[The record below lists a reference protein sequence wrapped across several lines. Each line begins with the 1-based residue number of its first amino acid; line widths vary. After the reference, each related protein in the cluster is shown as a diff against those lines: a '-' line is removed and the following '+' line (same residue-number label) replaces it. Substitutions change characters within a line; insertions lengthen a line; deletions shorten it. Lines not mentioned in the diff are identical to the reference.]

1 MADFL
6 GSYYDSADIDGSELD
21 ERAMSQRMAL
31 LSIEQPV
38 SVMEMDNL
46 ESVKGPARGRDLTAL
61 RQNVD
66 QLKPTQRGDM
76 FREKFS
82 YDDGLGSGDDL
93 DIPVASMS
101 TFEQGQPSM
110 VSVQLLSVKGEVLKR
125 WQPPNEIK
133 TAPPRTT
140 DQYTGEEAV
149 YSPMSDAYIGQ
160 STVKRTR
167 GTLQGRNQRKAV
179 AFAEE
184 EPAATALDDER
195 SEDDKP
201 GRKNSLFRFITR
213 RHDNK
218 VKSKRK

>member
-46 ESVKGPARGRDLTAL
+46 ESVKRPARRRDLTAL
-61 RQNVD
+61 RQTVD
-66 QLKPTQRGDM
+66 QLKPTEGSNV
-76 FREKFS
+76 FRKFS
-82 YDDGLGSGDDL
+82 SDDGLGSGDDL

-110 VSVQLLSVKGEVLKR
+110 VSVQLLSVKGEGLNC
-125 WQPPNEIK
+125 WQHPNEIK
-133 TAPPRTT
+133 MDPPRTT
-140 DQYTGEEAV
+140 DEYTTGETI

-167 GTLQGRNQRKAV
+167 GTLEDRNQRKEV
-179 AFAEE
+179 TFIEE
-184 EPAATALDDER
+184 EPVATAYDDER
-195 SEDDKP
+195 SGEDKP
-201 GRKNSLFRFITR
+201 SRKSTLFKFLTR